1 MAVLDILQDWREEES
16 LLHRKTV
23 RIRKVDRRIRRLLN
37 DMVETMREAGGVGLA
52 APQVGRNL
60 SALVIEY
67 ADTDEDPDAVP
78 ELYKIL
84 NPQIV
89 RARGEVEGREGCLS
103 VPGFLVDVDR
113 AERITV
119 KGMDADGKA
128 VRIKADGWLAR
139 IFQHEIDHL
148 NGILMMDRANRLY
161 TVEEGE
167 DGEPVVTPIGAGHEE
182 TEATAGTVAVTN

>member
-1 MAVLDILQDWREEES
+1 MAVLDILQDWQEEGS
-16 LLHRKTV
+16 ILHRKTV

-84 NPQIV
+84 NPLSSDSKRNAGCFIV
-89 RARGEVEGREGCLS
+89 FVKMRFNDCLMCIS
-103 VPGFLVDVDR
+103 YHTRVN
-113 AERITV
+113 
-119 KGMDADGKA
+119 K
-128 VRIKADGWLAR
+128 
-139 IFQHEIDHL
+139 
-148 NGILMMDRANRLY
+148 
-161 TVEEGE
+161 
-167 DGEPVVTPIGAGHEE
+167 
-182 TEATAGTVAVTN
+182 

>member
-1 MAVLDILQDWREEES
+1 MAVLDILQDWREDGS
-16 LLHRKTV
+16 VLYRKTV

-37 DMVETMREAGGVGLA
+37 DMVETMREFGGVGLA

-60 SALVIEY
+60 SALVVEY

-78 ELYKIL
+78 ELYKVL

-89 RARGEVEGREGCLS
+89 RTRGEVEGREGCLS
-103 VPGFLVDVDR
+103 VPGLLADVDR

-128 VRIKADGWLAR
+128 IRIKADGWLAR

-148 NGILMMDRANRLY
+148 DGILMLDRANRLY
-161 TVEEGE
+161 KVEEDE
-167 DGEPVVTPIGAGHEE
+167 DGEPVVTPIGAGHENNE
-182 TEATAGTVAVTN
+182 TTAEAVPAAN

>member
-1 MAVLDILQDWREEES
+1 MAVLDILQDWREDGS
-16 LLHRKTV
+16 ILHRKTV
-23 RIRKVDRRIRRLLN
+23 RIRKVDRGIRRLLN
-37 DMVETMREAGGVGLA
+37 DMVETMREAEGVGLA

-89 RARGEVEGREGCLS
+89 RARGAVEGREGCLS
-103 VPGFLVDVDR
+103 VPGFLADVDR

-128 VRIKADGWLAR
+128 IRIKADGWLAR

-182 TEATAGTVAVTN
+182 PESTVGTVAATN

>member
-1 MAVLDILQDWREEES
+1 MAVLDILQDWREDAS
-16 LLHRKTV
+16 VLHRKTV
-23 RIRKVDRRIRRLLN
+23 RIRKVDRRIAGAERHGR
-37 DMVETMREAGGVGLA
+37 TMREAEGVGLA

-60 SALVIEY
+60 SALSSN
-67 ADTDEDPDAVP
+67 TRPRGPGRGCRTLQDPQ
-78 ELYKIL
+78 
-84 NPQIV
+84 PQIAEP
-89 RARGEVEGREGCLS
+89 RRSPGPGGLLS
-103 VPGFLVDVDR
+103 VPGFLADVDR
-113 AERITV
+113 AERITI

-128 VRIKADGWLAR
+128 IRIKADGWLAR

-182 TEATAGTVAVTN
+182 PESTVGTVAATN

>member
-1 MAVLDILQDWREEES
+1 MAVLDILQDWREDAS

-23 RIRKVDRRIRRLLN
+23 RIRKVDGRLRRLLN
-37 DMVETMREAGGVGLA
+37 DMVETMREADGVGLA

-78 ELYKIL
+78 ELFKVL

-103 VPGFLVDVDR
+103 VPGFLADVDR

-119 KGMDADGKA
+119 KGMDVDGKA
-128 VRIKADGWLAR
+128 IRIKADGWLAR

-148 NGILMMDRANRLY
+148 NGILMLDRANRLY
-161 TVEEGE
+161 KVEEGE
-167 DGEPVVTPIGAGHEE
+167 DGEPVVTPIGAGHED
-182 TEATAGTVAVTN
+182 TEATDTTVAATN